1 MSFKIASLFSR
12 EEVVSVKELEKT
24 LLSKIREPEII
35 EEKENSE
42 DSDKTNENDEDDEE
56 IIHIVERVE
65 IDFPKDV
72 EVVDNEIKSD
82 KESLIKETEIK
93 SENKNVVVDTN
104 QTVNK
109 TVLQKF
115 CCCLHR

>member
-12 EEVVSVKELEKT
+12 EEVISVKELEKT
-24 LLSKIREPEII
+24 LLSKIRAPEII

-42 DSDKTNENDEDDEE
+42 DSDKTNEDDEE
-56 IIHIVERVE
+56 LIHIVESVE
-65 IDFPKDV
+65 IDFPKEV

-93 SENKNVVVDTN
+93 SENKDVVVDNKPTA
-104 QTVNK
+104 NK

-115 CCCLHR
+115 CSCLHR